1 MWSTTKW
8 FRFIPE
14 AGGGRREFRREVYGR
29 SKGGLRTRPP
39 VLKTPINTGI
49 SKGDGR
55 SDAFSAY
62 TAYIRTQ

>member
-14 AGGGRREFRREVYGR
+14 AGEFRREVYGR
-29 SKGGLRTRPP
+29 SSDKTSRAE
-39 VLKTPINTGI
+39 TPINTGI

-55 SDAFSAY
+55 SDAFLAY
-62 TAYIRTQ
+62 TVSIRTS